1 MNTRTTAILV
11 FLTVA
16 AVSPAAYSTT
26 NSELVSPAVLEKLLP
41 AAPEG
46 WTRLGA
52 RLNQVNISDDCS
64 YTSASATFTKG
75 DMRVKLTVADTGS
88 HAEGLATLAMSVVT
102 LPDGHVGK
110 IPPATTITRTKID
123 GSPAVEM
130 WDAEKLQGEI
140 TVVVGGRFVASV
152 ETSKADSLETLKAI
166 LAGVDLKALGALK

>member
-41 AAPEG
+41 SAPEG

-52 RLNQVNISDDCS
+52 RLNQVNISDECS
-64 YTSASATFTKG
+64 YTSASATYTNG
-75 DMRVKLTVADTGS
+75 ELRVKLMLADTGS
-88 HAEGLATLAMSVVT
+88 HAEGLTTLATSVVT

-110 IPPATTITRTKID
+110 IPPATTITRIKID
-123 GSPAVEM
+123 GSPAAEM
-130 WDAEKLQGEI
+130 WDADKLQGEI
-140 TVVVGGRFVASV
+140 TVVVNGRFVASV

>member
-26 NSELVSPAVLEKLLP
+26 TSELVSPAVLEKLLP
-41 AAPEG
+41 SAPEG

-110 IPPATTITRTKID
+110 IPPATTIARIKID
-123 GSPAVEM
+123 GSPAAEM
-130 WDAEKLQGEI
+130 WDADKLQGEI
-140 TVVVGGRFVASV
+140 TVVVNGRFVASV